1 MRRDSST
8 VVAAV
13 GEVSPSLLADVGR
26 SANVAAVRGG
36 EADLDAVAQTLREA
50 ARKPAPYVL
59 VTADPLAGI
68 AAGWQATWDLAAGDT
83 VPAVRRRPRPSGR
96 CSGTCTR
103 ARGGRRSTS

>member
-26 SANVAAVRGG
+26 SANVAAVGG
-36 EADLDAVAQTLREA
+36 GGADLDAVAQTLRKA

-68 AAGWQATWDLAAGDT
+68 AAGWQAMWNLATGDAVPFEASAADLLVAWRAGQVELPDYY
-83 VPAVRRRPRPSGR
+83 V
-96 CSGTCTR
+96 
-103 ARGGRRSTS
+103 